1 MLKNFRNKLLTVAAG
16 GDGAGDVA
24 DGVGASS
31 TSGSPIGVASAP
43 ADVDVDAPV
52 SGFICPQC
60 RRDFPDPEALQ
71 IHFLAHLE
79 EPTEA
84 EKPPEAAA
92 AAVVGASAGATPA
105 SESKRG
111 SIFKSRGSKGGQ
123 QQQTAAPTST
133 FYPGEEAEEFV
144 CPMCEQRFAL
154 PDQLQVSHGY
164 GCDLFS

>member
-24 DGVGASS
+24 DGVVVS
-31 TSGSPIGVASAP
+31 TAGSPGVASATAT

-60 RRDFPDPEALQ
+60 RRDFSGPEALQ

-79 EPTEA
+79 EPAET
-84 EKPPEAAA
+84 EKPPEAA
-92 AAVVGASAGATPA
+92 AAVVGASAGATPV

-123 QQQTAAPTST
+123 QQQRAAPTST

-154 PDQLQVSHGY
+154 PDQLQVSHGC
-164 GCDLFS
+164 GCD